1 MAVEWR
7 VVNMDRSSSLDSK
20 DDVIQTLH
28 WSCADKDG
36 EHRGRTYGAVRLDT
50 SDLSNF
56 IAFAD
61 VTADK
66 AVEWLK
72 AALGEEKVKLN
83 EDIVASQIKSSK
95 TPETKTGVPW

>member
-1 MAVEWR
+1 MAATWT
-7 VVNMDRSSSLDSK
+7 VVDMDRDVSVDSK
-20 DDVIQTLH
+20 EDVVRTLH
-28 WSCADKDG
+28 WTCTDNDG
-36 EHRGRTYGAVRLDT
+36 DHAGSAYGSVVLDT
-50 SDLSNF
+50 SDLSSF